1 MKAPRTLFLTALF
14 ALLWVG
20 KSHAQYTDLLSL
32 SDPPAF
38 GPTVGG
44 TNIFFSGTGSQT
56 NSGIVVNGG
65 INNGDFI
72 YAPFSSLQ
80 DWSTNF
86 TPGTSYFAIFM
97 NTAATNPN
105 VAMSLEFFDGAF
117 DTIDVWEGFSGA
129 SPVNGYV
136 NFTNIATAGTGIYS
150 NVSGIQI
157 TWANPEAATINTT
170 MSTIA
175 VVPEPS
181 TYALLALSGLAFGGY
196 IIRRRRRA

>member
-1 MKAPRTLFLTALF
+1 MKSPRIFVLTALL
-14 ALLWVG
+14 ALLLVG

-32 SDPPAF
+32 SDPAAF
-38 GPTVGG
+38 GPLVGG
-44 TNIFFSGTGSQT
+44 GGIFFSGTGSQGAT
-56 NSGIVVNGG
+56 GVVVNGA

-80 DWSTNF
+80 NWSALF
-86 TPGTSYFAIFM
+86 TPGSYFSIFM
-97 NTAATNPN
+97 NTASPNPN
-105 VAMSLEFFDGAF
+105 VAMSLEFLDGDSA
-117 DTIDVWEGFSGA
+117 TIDVWSGFSGA
-129 SPVNGYV
+129 AAVNGYV
-136 NFTNIATAGTGIYS
+136 DFDTLGTSGTGDYS
-150 NVSGIQI
+150 IVSAIQI